1 MFALADRVMQ
11 THDAYA
17 AACEACYGAPDEAM
31 TERRKHNP
39 SPDESAGAD
48 EYKAAMAR
56 WRRRKRAAERRTGYA
71 KADANREAT
80 GDAAW
85 DAIYAL
91 RDTVPATLAGLAAK
105 ARAWRYLEK
114 DIKEQADELVY
125 SLATDISIMAGE
137 VDREAVQS

>member
-1 MFALADRVMQ
+1 MQ

-31 TERRKHNP
+31 TEWRKHNP

-48 EYKAAMAR
+48 EYK
-56 WRRRKRAAERRTGYA
+56 
-71 KADANREAT
+71 
-80 GDAAW
+80 